1 MIKDIKK
8 DPMIGS
14 FLDSLYIE
22 KGLSKNTVSSYKNDI
37 ESFLSWL
44 HKKEIHYQNVTGANI
59 NDFISILF
67 NDGFKSSSINR
78 KISSIRHFYLFLLK
92 KKIIKFSPVDEITT
106 PKQEKYLP
114 ISMSEDEVERLLS
127 SPNSNRI
134 IERRDK
140 AMIEILYATGM
151 RISELVNLKL
161 TDIDFNRS
169 VLKVFGKGSKERLV
183 PYGEK
188 AAEAL
193 DIYLRDRKRSDSK
206 NVFLSNRGSQIT
218 RGAFW
223 QRIKIYI
230 KRENLKSSISPHT
243 LRHAFATHL
252 LNRGADLRSVQI
264 LLGHSDLSTTQI
276 YTHIAKQRLGEILK
290 NIIQEVKVNKLGF
303 SFLLIIISFFTLSS
317 EDKIQESIQ
326 KVLPA
331 GAKIE
336 LIKESDIKGLYAVY
350 YGELEPIY
358 VSKDGKFFIYGDL
371 FQITNNGISNIS
383 NINLAKKRKAI
394 IEEISTQDFI
404 SFEAENEKYQVT
416 VFTDVDCGYCR
427 KLHDNIK
434 EYNKLGI
441 TINYAAFPRS
451 GIGTSSFTKM
461 VGAWCSRNPKESITK
476 LKNNENIDMSF
487 CDNQPVAKQFAI
499 GQKLGLM
506 APRQSFI

>member
-1 MIKDIKK
+1 MIKDYKK
-8 DPMIGS
+8 DHIIRS

-37 ESFLSWL
+37 SSFLSWL
-44 HKKEIHYQNVTGANI
+44 NKKQINYQQVSGKNI
-59 NDFISILF
+59 NEFISNLF
-67 NDGFKSSSINR
+67 NSGLKSSSINR
-78 KISSIRHFYLFLLK
+78 KISSIKHFYLFLSK
-92 KKIIKFSPVDEITT
+92 KKIIKYSPADEIET

-161 TDIDFNRS
+161 TDVDFNRS

-206 NVFLSNRGSQIT
+206 NVFLSNRGSHIT

-290 NIIQEVKVNKLGF
+290 K
-303 SFLLIIISFFTLSS
+303 
-317 EDKIQESIQ
+317 
-326 KVLPA
+326 
-331 GAKIE
+331 
-336 LIKESDIKGLYAVY
+336 
-350 YGELEPIY
+350 
-358 VSKDGKFFIYGDL
+358 
-371 FQITNNGISNIS
+371 
-383 NINLAKKRKAI
+383 
-394 IEEISTQDFI
+394 
-404 SFEAENEKYQVT
+404 
-416 VFTDVDCGYCR
+416 
-427 KLHDNIK
+427 HH
-434 EYNKLGI
+434 
-441 TINYAAFPRS
+441 PR
-451 GIGTSSFTKM
+451 G
-461 VGAWCSRNPKESITK
+461 
-476 LKNNENIDMSF
+476 
-487 CDNQPVAKQFAI
+487 
-499 GQKLGLM
+499 
-506 APRQSFI
+506 